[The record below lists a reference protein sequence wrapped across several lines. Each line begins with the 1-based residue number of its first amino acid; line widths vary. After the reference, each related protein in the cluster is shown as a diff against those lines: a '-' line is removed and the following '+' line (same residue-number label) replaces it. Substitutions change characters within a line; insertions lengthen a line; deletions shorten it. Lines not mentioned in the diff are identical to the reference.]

1 LLLEDCHFTGKK
13 AKGWTGRNALK
24 RFVLD
29 LVRRA
34 FEREPQKRE
43 MARGEYGDVHRA
55 VVQTFMSKKVMKEK
69 EAIELVRS
77 FSRCAPC
84 GGLPSTRS
92 LPRTAARDHD
102 AMQRATAP

>member
-1 LLLEDCHFTGKK
+1 
-13 AKGWTGRNALK
+13 
-24 RFVLD
+24 
-29 LVRRA
+29 
-34 FEREPQKRE
+34 